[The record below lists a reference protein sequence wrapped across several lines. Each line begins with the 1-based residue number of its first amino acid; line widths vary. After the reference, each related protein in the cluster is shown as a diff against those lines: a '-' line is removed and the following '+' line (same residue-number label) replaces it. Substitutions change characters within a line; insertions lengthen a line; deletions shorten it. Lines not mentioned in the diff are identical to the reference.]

1 MRGMRI
7 SLTFRSIAFA
17 LLVSASVM
25 LTAAVSEQ
33 AKPASGATFTGMG
46 TNIVV
51 KDLAKSLAFYKD
63 TLGFTVVSALPQT
76 TPHVFAWVQRGGVHI
91 FLNDLATVQKDP
103 VQAKRY
109 KPGPG
114 GIAIYVLLTGVDDL
128 YGAIK
133 GKATV
138 TEPIETKAY
147 GSREFTVTDP
157 DGYVLTFSEQIKK

>member
-1 MRGMRI
+1 MRL
-7 SLTFRSIAFA
+7 SSAARSITLAA
-17 LLVSASVM
+17 LIVGTSLMLAGHLSA
-25 LTAAVSEQ
+25 Q
-33 AKPASGATFTGMG
+33 ATPAGGAATFTGLG
-46 TNIVV
+46 TNLVV
-51 KDLAKSLAFYKD
+51 KDFAKSLAFYKD
-63 TLGFTVVSALPQT
+63 TLGFTVVSALPPT
-76 TPHVFAWVQRGGVHI
+76 APHVFAWVQRGGVHV

-103 VQAKRY
+103 VLTKRY

-114 GIAIYVLLTGVDDL
+114 GVAMFVLMTGIDGL

-157 DGYVLTFSEQIKK
+157 DGYVITFSETVKK